1 MIQKYLLSIDL
12 DGTLLND
19 KSVISRYSKSA
30 LHAFL
35 IAYPTSIILLNS
47 GRPMNHMK
55 IFLKNIMKDLKEE
68 LHQNLYASSDNGCW
82 LINYEE
88 KSIYKD
94 SFPPKLICKIWKEAC
109 AIDLNPFAHIG
120 EQTYMAYMTKQARQ
134 ILRRHNTIMHFKT
147 KSSIVQSI
155 DHVKNIDLPKFT
167 LLQDEPEKKQIALR
181 FIKEKSSA
189 YNYSWAAA
197 EEMFFMIMASS
208 KTKATP
214 IQKLSKKHKIKRQN
228 IFIFA
233 DSDNDLPSFKTT
245 ENIIIPKSSN
255 ENLMLRAKHAI
266 GANDQDGVA
275 KFIMKHFLKK

>member
-1 MIQKYLLSIDL
+1 MIQKYLLSTDL

-19 KSVISRYSKSA
+19 QSVISNYSKSV

-35 IAYPTSIILLNS
+35 ITYPTSIILLNS

-55 IFLKNIMKDLKEE
+55 IFLKDIMKDLGKE

-88 KSIYKD
+88 KKIYKD
-94 SFPPKLICKIWKEAC
+94 SFPPQLVCKIWKEAC
-109 AIDLNPFAHIG
+109 AKGLNPFAHIG
-120 EQTYMAYMTKQARQ
+120 EQTYMAYMTKQAKK
-134 ILRRHNTIMHFKT
+134 ILKRHNTIMHFKT
-147 KSSIVQSI
+147 KSSVVQSI

-167 LLQDEPEKKQIALR
+167 LLQDEPDKKKLALR
-181 FIKEKSSA
+181 FIKEKSAA

-197 EEMFFMIMASS
+197 EEMFFMIMSS
-208 KTKATP
+208 KKTKATP
-214 IQKLSKKHKIKRQN
+214 IQNLSKKHKIKRQN

-255 ENLMLRAKHAI
+255 EQLMLKAKYVI
-266 GANDQDGVA
+266 DANDEDGVA
-275 KFIMKHFLKK
+275 KFIKKHFLKK